1 MPALKGGN
9 KMDAKAFR
17 NAVNSVKSTLDDK
30 TLFLSNGFRTVCNN
44 IITGVSKAW
53 NQKITVLLEWG
64 NPKGAVAY
72 ATENNVVY
80 LNLNNEMVQ
89 NTTRHKRYRLYIALL
104 LHECGHRL
112 FTDFSDIKRRKNM
125 VINEHLLSY
134 TGCEEA
140 NEYLYA
146 HPEDAVKMANA
157 LFKFINRIEDGH
169 IELRLLDRFHGYGR
183 YLQELRDMQLEGF
196 PSLEEMREKNIPS
209 AACLFNMVLCYA
221 KYHVMLSDES
231 SQDEVSKMMYEIA
244 EYIDL
249 ARVEKNAKTRNQLIC
264 EAFNF
269 LFSLLI
275 QKKENEQSQSNSGNP
290 SPTQQQN
297 NSSQDDSGDESE
309 DSTGN
314 DPKNSTDTESED
326 SESDNSGASGNDSS
340 DESDNESEDNSSTTN
355 SQSDDSETSEDES
368 DELGDNASTTP
379 SLSDELESILSNVSE
394 DQEEENGSTPST
406 SPLVQ
411 EHGQIGN
418 TNDQSASTANSNEN
432 EDTGDDSREISSL
445 EESVAEEK
453 VIQEEEKQLT
463 KLLNTLKNEMDFGE
477 YHRYKNRR
485 GQWVDITC
493 DIKRVSPIP
502 SEDYDSLKEQT
513 ATAMRRMV
521 KEFQKE
527 IRDMQLGDRL
537 TGLYSGQRVY
547 QPYRQDLRRF
557 SKNRAPE
564 DIPNMSLILLIDESG
579 SMDGERIEAARKT
592 ALLIY
597 EFCAALK
604 IRVSIY
610 GHGADMEGGT
620 FLHCYAEFD
629 SIDRKDA
636 YRISNIKAENA
647 CNRDGYA
654 LRFCSEKLLKE
665 TSDQR
670 ILMIISDGA
679 PNDIN
684 YGYHYIPENR
694 RTSTFHPEMQGNAK
708 MDIADVLKTYGKK
721 GISFITA
728 GLGDDIEP
736 IKDIYCDMDK
746 KFAAKFLS
754 ITDLDAM
761 PKKMVSIL
769 KSLIK

>member
-1 MPALKGGN
+1 MSALKGGN

-17 NAVNSVKSTLDDK
+17 NAVTSVKSTLDDK

-89 NTTRHKRYRLYIALL
+89 NTTRHRRYRLYIALL

-112 FTDFSDIKRRKNM
+112 FTDFSDIKRLKNM

-134 TGCEEA
+134 TGCEKA

-146 HPEDAVKMANA
+146 HPEDAVKMASA
-157 LFKFINRIEDGH
+157 LFQFINCIEDGH

-196 PSLEEMREKNIPS
+196 PSLEEMRSKNIPS

-244 EYIDL
+244 DYIDL
-249 ARVEKNAKTRNQLIC
+249 ARIEKNAKTRNQLIC
-264 EAFNF
+264 EAFNV

-275 QKKENEQSQSNSGNP
+275 QKKENEQSQSNSGNQ
-290 SPTQQQN
+290 STGKQQG
-297 NSSQDDSGDESE
+297 NSSQDDSDDEFE
-309 DSTGN
+309 
-314 DPKNSTDTESED
+314 ESNEFE
-326 SESDNSGASGNDSS
+326 ESD
-340 DESDNESEDNSSTTN
+340 ELEDNSSTT
-355 SQSDDSETSEDES
+355 
-368 DELGDNASTTP
+368 P
-379 SLSDELESILSNVSE
+379 SLFDELESILSNISE
-394 DQEEENGSTPST
+394 DQEEENNSTPST

-411 EHGQIGN
+411 EQGQVGDN
-418 TNDQSASTANSNEN
+418 NDQSTSIANSNEN
-432 EDTGDDSREISSL
+432 GDGRDDSGEISSL

-463 KLLNTLKNEMDFGE
+463 SLLNTLKNEMDFGE
-477 YHRYKNRR
+477 YHRYKNKR

-493 DIKRVSPIP
+493 DISRVSPIP
-502 SEDYDSLKEQT
+502 SDDYDSLKKET
-513 ATAMRRMV
+513 AATMRRMV
-521 KEFQKE
+521 KEFKKE
-527 IRDMQLGDRL
+527 ILDMQLGDRL

-547 QPYRQDLRRF
+547 QPYRLDLRRF

-579 SMDGERIEAARKT
+579 SMTGERIEASRKT

-597 EFCAALK
+597 EFCATLK

-610 GHGADMEGGT
+610 GHGADKEGST

-629 SIDRKDA
+629 SIDKKDA
-636 YRISNIKAENA
+636 YRISNIKAANA

-654 LRFCSEKLLKE
+654 LRFCCEKLLKE

-670 ILMIISDGA
+670 ILMVISDGA

-684 YGYHYIPENR
+684 YGYHYIPENL
-694 RTSTFHPEMQGNAK
+694 RTSFFRPEMQGNAK
-708 MDIADVLKTYGKK
+708 MDIADILKTYGKK

-761 PKKMVSIL
+761 PKKMASIL